1 MEYKMLWITHCV
13 VIAQADKLYNE
24 RLTALRKLEHAEA
37 VFELLKKGKAGS
49 DGVRPMHKTGF
60 LGLIGAKVD
69 SIDFWN
75 NKIKELTPK
84 LHEEQKR
91 VRENANDDAA
101 LVIFN
106 DRLSAAGASQV
117 CL

>member
-1 MEYKMLWITHCV
+1 
-13 VIAQADKLYNE
+13 
-24 RLTALRKLEHAEA
+24 
-37 VFELLKKGKAGS
+37 
-49 DGVRPMHKTGF
+49 MHKTGF

-75 NKIKELTPK
+75 NKIKELTPQ
-84 LHEEQKR
+84 LQEEQKR

-106 DRLSAAGASQV
+106 DCLSAAGASQV
-117 CL
+117 CLKYFQELLSPS